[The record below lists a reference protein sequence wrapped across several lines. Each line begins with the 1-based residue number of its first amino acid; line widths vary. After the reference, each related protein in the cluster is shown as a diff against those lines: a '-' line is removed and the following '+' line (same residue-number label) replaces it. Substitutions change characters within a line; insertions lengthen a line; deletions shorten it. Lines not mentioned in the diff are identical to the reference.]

1 MPWVRWREMPEVC
14 DWEKPLRD
22 SFRRRR
28 RQPPLSVPGKFPS
41 LSEAASALAAL
52 LSTEVRAETDLVVGL
67 GEAARGIA
75 EQIAGELGAPV
86 VIVPVE
92 RGDDVVLGP
101 APECAGL
108 RVLVVDRGVETGQS
122 ALLAARALKE
132 SGATWIGLA
141 VPVCPRQA
149 EAGLVRVFDEVIAV
163 HRPLARRSL
172 QWHYATPLE

>member
-1 MPWVRWREMPEVC
+1 MPEVC

-41 LSEAASALAAL
+41 LSEAANALAAL

-149 EAGLVRVFDEVIAV
+149 EAGLVRVYDDVIAV